1 MECPLCGPTVD
12 AVPWLNEYAR
22 MRTRL
27 AARITALAQV
37 LPVTRVAA
45 WSNVGWDTV
54 KQIDQ
59 RAMPW

>member
-1 MECPLCGPTVD
+1 MD

-27 AARITALAQV
+27 AAKITDLAQV